1 MEAVTRGEHNFL
13 DKWDWR
19 FIETA
24 ETVSS
29 WSKDPN
35 RKVGCVLVQG
45 KRDISKGY
53 NGFPQNL
60 SDSLERLENPD
71 FKDRVIIHA
80 EWNAIVNAAKFGV
93 PVEGATA
100 YITYHPCSR
109 CASVLIQAGV
119 KRIVCPPP
127 SESSEKW
134 RDDFRISSN
143 ILVEADILVHYYII
157 SKKEGR

>member
-1 MEAVTRGEHNFL
+1 MVTRDDHHYL

-19 FIETA
+19 FINLANE
-24 ETVSS
+24 VSE

-45 KRDISKGY
+45 KRDVSKGY
-53 NGFPQNL
+53 NGFPEGL
-60 SDSLERLENPD
+60 SDSLERLTNPN

-93 PVEGATA
+93 PVEGSTA

-109 CASVLIQAGV
+109 CASVLIQAGI
-119 KRIVCPPP
+119 KKIVCPPP
-127 SESSEKW
+127 TQSSEKW
-134 RDDFRISSN
+134 KQDFTISS
-143 ILVEADILVHYYII
+143 DILLEAEVPVLYYH
-157 SKKEGR
+157 S